1 MYGALRISGGI
12 IAVCRDSYDGDGR
25 GTDISGTANRFGRI
39 SSGDV
44 PCGYSERFILSSLR
58 QTETN
63 NELTNH
69 AVLYASSR
77 LPKAIVVLPACAGA
91 RGSRRERSLDKR
103 LRLASNGAYASSERR
118 ANRHNNSGVII
129 APATRGVAP
138 YNRLVREVAKVT
150 NSSSL

>member
-1 MYGALRISGGI
+1 MLFVATLMMETGVALTFLEQQIGLGGFLL
-12 IAVCRDSYDGDGR
+12 ATYL
-25 GTDISGTANRFGRI
+25 A
-39 SSGDV
+39 
-44 PCGYSERFILSSLR
+44 GYSERFILSSLR

-91 RGSRRERSLDKR
+91 RGSRRERSLDKK